1 MPLPTAHGLLGA
13 GLVAAFYARPV
24 SGRRAVPLLA
34 GALLA
39 NAADFDFV
47 LVFALN
53 SKAWH
58 RGFTHSLA
66 FALAVTLT
74 LALSLGR
81 RRLREAVAYGLAFA
95 SHGVL
100 DFLTAKE
107 GGGVELL
114 WPFAGERLRLGWWGL
129 SEVPSR
135 LPPAGV
141 LRALALEIVLF
152 APPLLAVLLLRK
164 AAAKRATQAAPTD

>member
-13 GLVAAFYARPV
+13 GLVAALHPRPV
-24 SGRRAVPLLA
+24 SGRRAVPLLV

-39 NAADFDFV
+39 NAADLDFV
-47 LVFALN
+47 LVFALG

-66 FALAVTLT
+66 FALAVTLA
-74 LALSLGR
+74 LALSLGK

-100 DFLTAKE
+100 DFLTAKD

-141 LRALALEIVLF
+141 LRALVIEIALF
-152 APPLLAVLLLRK
+152 APPLLAVLVLRR
-164 AAAKRATQAAPTD
+164 AAAKRASRSAPAD

>member
-1 MPLPTAHGLLGA
+1 
-13 GLVAAFYARPV
+13 V
-24 SGRRAVPLLA
+24 SGRRAVPLLV

-39 NAADFDFV
+39 NAADLDFV
-47 LVFALN
+47 LVFALD
-53 SKAWH
+53 SRAWH

-66 FALAVTLT
+66 FSLTVTLA
-74 LALSLGR
+74 LALSLGA
-81 RRLREAVAYGLAFA
+81 RRLREAIAYGLAYA

-114 WPFAGERLRLGWWGL
+114 WPFAADRLRLGWWGL

-135 LPPAGV
+135 LPVAGV
-141 LRALALEIVLF
+141 LRALAVEIALF
-152 APPLLAVLLLRK
+152 APPLLAVILLRK
-164 AAAKRATQAAPTD
+164 AAAKRARQSVPAD

>member
-1 MPLPTAHGLLGA
+1 MPLPVAHGLLGA
-13 GLVAAFYARPV
+13 GLVAALHARPA
-24 SGRRAVPLLA
+24 SGRRAVPLLV

-39 NAADFDFV
+39 NAADLDF
-47 LVFALN
+47 LMVFALG
-53 SKAWH
+53 SRAWH
-58 RGFTHSLA
+58 RGFTHSLV
-66 FALAVTLT
+66 FALAVALT

-81 RRLREAVAYGLAFA
+81 RRLREAASYGLAFA

-114 WPFAGERLRLGWWGL
+114 WPFVGERFRLGWWGL

-141 LRALALEIVLF
+141 LRALALEIALF
-152 APPLLAVLLLRK
+152 APPLLAVILLRK
-164 AAAKRATQAAPTD
+164 AAAKRARRSAPAD

>member
-1 MPLPTAHGLLGA
+1 MPLPVAHGLLGA
-13 GLVAAFYARPV
+13 GLVAALHARPA
-24 SGRRAVPLLA
+24 SGRRAVPLLV

-39 NAADFDFV
+39 NAADLDFV
-47 LVFALN
+47 LVLALG
-53 SKAWH
+53 SRAWH

-66 FALAVTLT
+66 FALVVTLM
-74 LALSLGR
+74 LALSLGA
-81 RRLREAVAYGLAFA
+81 RRLRDALTYGLAFA

-107 GGGVELL
+107 GGGVELF

-141 LRALALEIVLF
+141 LRALALEVALF

-164 AAAKRATQAAPTD
+164 AAAKRARQSAGAD

>member
-1 MPLPTAHGLLGA
+1 
-13 GLVAAFYARPV
+13 V
-24 SGRRAVPLLA
+24 SSRRALPLLF

-39 NAADFDFV
+39 NAADLDFV
-47 LVFALN
+47 LVFALG
-53 SKAWH
+53 SRAWH
-58 RGFTHSLA
+58 RGFTHSLV

-74 LALSLGR
+74 LALSLGA
-81 RRLREAVAYGLAFA
+81 RRLREAAAYGLAFA

-100 DFLTAKE
+100 DFLTSKD

-135 LPPAGV
+135 LPAAGV
-141 LRALALEIVLF
+141 LRALAIEIALF
-152 APPLLAVLLLRK
+152 APPLLAVILLRK
-164 AAAKRATQAAPTD
+164 AAAKRACQSSPAD